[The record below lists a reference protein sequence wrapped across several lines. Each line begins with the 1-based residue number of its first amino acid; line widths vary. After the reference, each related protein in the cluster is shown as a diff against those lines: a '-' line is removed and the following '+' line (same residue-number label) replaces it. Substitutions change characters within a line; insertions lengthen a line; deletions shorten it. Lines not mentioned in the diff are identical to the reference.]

1 MLKSAGSHTL
11 FPLIMEEWMDKLVPS
26 SCLPGTG
33 VASRAR
39 TGMAGD
45 GEGEEVGAWGLW
57 HRMISTDMAFNLVG
71 DVSPDGAGLHVL
83 LDTNICEDTFSLSV
97 VPDAVM
103 S

>member
-1 MLKSAGSHTL
+1 ML
-11 FPLIMEEWMDKLVPS
+11 FPLIMEEWIDKSVPS

-45 GEGEEVGAWGLW
+45 EEGEVRAWGLW
-57 HRMISTDMAFNLVG
+57 HRMISTDMAFSLVG
-71 DVSPDGAGLHVL
+71 DVSPDGAGLHIL
-83 LDTNICEDTFSLSV
+83 LDTNVCEDTFSLSV
-97 VPDAVM
+97 VPDAVT